1 MLPISPGPGYTRQ
14 IIMSWPAGVHFMDA
28 AWRGVL
34 CLVLACL
41 WGWPAAEGADPVR
54 VMSFNIRYGTA
65 NDGVNHW
72 NQRREFLR
80 DTVRAFDP
88 DLLGTQETLGFQ
100 RDWLSEQLPGYGV
113 LGVGRDD
120 GKEAGEMMALYYRE
134 ARFEKLAGG
143 HFWLSETPDK
153 VGSKSWDSSL
163 PRMVTWVRLKDRQS
177 PQARPILFFNTHFD
191 HRGTEARARSA
202 ALIRRQLLTLG
213 KNDSLIVTG
222 DFNDG
227 DGGEP
232 HRQLFADLEGTS
244 SPVVDTW
251 RIRNPQVGQNE
262 GTFTEFLEKNTG
274 GPRIDWIAASRDW
287 QVESASIDRTARD
300 GRTPSDHFPVTATLQ
315 RQEGNS
321 DRSSSPTTEGLGDN
335 SEDTDPDDT
344 GTTAESTGNSY
355 LAGGPFDVVEE
366 RDLPYYEGPGFD
378 RRKHRLDLFLPRGQR
393 DFPVLF
399 FIHGGAWVSGD
410 RRMYTSVGRVF
421 AKNGVGT
428 AVISYRLSPAV
439 QHPAHVDDCARAF
452 AWVKNHIGER
462 GGRPDQIFVAG
473 QSAGGHLTALLC
485 TNEKYLAQQ
494 NCSLADI
501 RGAIPISGIFEF
513 RPGRFDRVI
522 GEGVEAAESASP
534 IRFLNDRCP
543 PFLVM
548 YAERDIPNCDQ
559 MSQRLC
565 RELNQWK
572 VPAESHEIAG
582 RNHVSIM
589 FRMMM
594 DTRDPATQQMLRFI
608 ARNSGLQLHEVSQ

>member
-1 MLPISPGPGYTRQ
+1 
-14 IIMSWPAGVHFMDA
+14 MDA

-80 DTVRAFDP
+80 DTIRAFDP

-428 AVISYRLSPAV
+428 AVISYRLSPVV

-589 FRMMM
+589 FRLMM

>member
-202 ALIRRQLLTLG
+202 ALIRQQLLTLG

-428 AVISYRLSPAV
+428 AVISYRLSPVV

-589 FRMMM
+589 FRLMM

>member
-1 MLPISPGPGYTRQ
+1 MG
-14 IIMSWPAGVHFMDA
+14 AE
-28 AWRGVL
+28 WRWGL
-34 CLVLACL
+34 CLALVGLVNAGL
-41 WGWPAAEGADPVR
+41 VAAAEPVR

-72 NQRREFLR
+72 DRRREFLR
-80 DTVRAFDP
+80 DTIKAFDP

-100 RDWLSEQLPGYGV
+100 RDWLREQLPGYGV

-120 GKEAGEMMALYYRE
+120 GQDQGEMMALYYRE

-143 HFWLSETPDK
+143 HFWLSETPEK

-202 ALIRRQLLTLG
+202 ALIRQRLLELG
-213 KNDSLIVTG
+213 KQDSLVVTG

-232 HRQLFADLEGTS
+232 HRQLFAELEGTP
-244 SPVVDTW
+244 SPVVDTF
-251 RIRNPQVGQNE
+251 RVKNPQPGPND
-262 GTFTEFLEKNTG
+262 GTFTEFLVKNTG

-287 QVESASIDRTARD
+287 QIEAAAIDRTSRE
-300 GRTPSDHFPVTATLQ
+300 GRTPSDHFPVTTTLRRKETTSDQ
-315 RQEGNS
+315 SASAPAGESPEGDTAAPAGDQQAESNT
-321 DRSSSPTTEGLGDN
+321 PTTDL
-335 SEDTDPDDT
+335 S
-344 GTTAESTGNSY
+344 TATH
-355 LAGGPFDVVEE
+355 LAGGPFEVLEE
-366 RDLPYYEGPGFD
+366 RDIAYYQGPGFD
-378 RRKHRLDLFLPRGQR
+378 RKKHKLDLFLPKGQT
-393 DFPVLF
+393 DFPVLV

-410 RRMYTSVGRVF
+410 RRLYTSVGRVF

-439 QHPAHVDDCARAF
+439 QHPAHIEDCARAF
-452 AWVKNHIGER
+452 AWVRNNIAAR
-462 GGRPDQIFVAG
+462 GGRTDQIFVSG

-485 TNEKYLAQQ
+485 TNEKYLEEQ

-513 RPGRFDRVI
+513 RSGRYDRVI
-522 GEGVEAAESASP
+522 GEGPEAAESASP
-534 IRFLNDRCP
+534 IRHLSDRCP
-543 PFLVM
+543 PFLVL
-548 YAERDIPNCDQ
+548 YAESDIPNCDQ

-565 RELNQWK
+565 RELNQLK

-589 FRMMM
+589 FRLMM
-594 DTRDPATQQMLRFI
+594 DTRDPTTQQMLRFI
-608 ARNSGLQLHEVSQ
+608 SRQGTLALQEVHR

>member
-1 MLPISPGPGYTRQ
+1 MG
-14 IIMSWPAGVHFMDA
+14 A

-34 CLVLACL
+34 CLTMACL
-41 WGWPAAEGADPVR
+41 WTLPGLHGGEPVR

-72 NQRREFLR
+72 DKRREFLR
-80 DTVRAFDP
+80 DTIRAFDP

-100 RDWLSEQLPGYGV
+100 RDWLSEQMPGYGV

-120 GKEAGEMMALYYRE
+120 GKDAGEMMALYYRE

-143 HFWLSETPDK
+143 HFWLSATPDK

-177 PQARPILFFNTHFD
+177 PEARPILFFNTHFD
-191 HRGTEARARSA
+191 HRGTEARAQSA
-202 ALIRRQLLTLG
+202 ALIRRQLLALG
-213 KNDSLIVTG
+213 KDDSLVVTG

-232 HRQLFADLEGTS
+232 HRQLFADLDGS
-244 SPVVDTW
+244 HSPVVDTW
-251 RIRNPQVGQNE
+251 RVKHPQAGPNE
-262 GTFTEFLEKNTG
+262 GTFTEFLEKNSG

-287 QVESASIDRTARD
+287 QVEAATIDRTARD

-315 RQEGNS
+315 REAAKS
-321 DRSSSPTTEGLGDN
+321 DNASSPPREELGEDSADSESGESKETTTFPGG
-335 SEDTDPDDT
+335 
-344 GTTAESTGNSY
+344 SY
-355 LAGGPFDVVEE
+355 LAGGPFEVVEE
-366 RDLPYYEGPGFD
+366 RDIAYYDGPGFN
-378 RRKHRLDLFLPRGQR
+378 RRKHRLDLFLPRGQK
-393 DFPVLF
+393 DFPVLL

-439 QHPAHVDDCARAF
+439 QHPAHIEDCARAF

-462 GGRPDQIFVAG
+462 GGRPDQIFVTG
-473 QSAGGHLTALLC
+473 QSAGGHLSALLC

-494 NCSLADI
+494 QCSLADI

-534 IRFLNDRCP
+534 IRFLSDRCP
-543 PFLVM
+543 PFLVL
-548 YAERDIPNCDQ
+548 YAESDIPNCDQ

-572 VPAESHEIAG
+572 VPAESHEIVG

-589 FRMMM
+589 FRLMM

-608 ARNSGLQLHEVSQ
+608 ARHSDLSLHEVTP

>member
-1 MLPISPGPGYTRQ
+1 
-14 IIMSWPAGVHFMDA
+14 MDA

-80 DTVRAFDP
+80 DTIRAFDP

-589 FRMMM
+589 FRLMM

>member
-1 MLPISPGPGYTRQ
+1 
-14 IIMSWPAGVHFMDA
+14 MDA

-589 FRMMM
+589 FRLMM